1 MFISSN
7 LTNRKTNMITILFYS
22 SLLPT
27 QCWHVE
33 RKVTWNEYLNM
44 SKYLKGEGITWK
56 ATF

>member
-1 MFISSN
+1 
-7 LTNRKTNMITILFYS
+7 MITILFYS